1 MLKSAASFLLVIL
14 SLQNSVIIVGADEPI
29 EKAVKRI
36 AKAKT
41 EVAKIGAGAEAGVKV
56 KLLSG
61 VEWKGRVV
69 ESKENEFT
77 INDLRTGQTIA
88 IPYQNVARI
97 KKWNMIGG
105 MSKVKKRV
113 IITSVVAGVAL
124 TILGIVKVRNRGLN
138 LPRCFPLCS
147 PKP

>member
-1 MLKSAASFLLVIL
+1 MLKRTVSFLLVIL
-14 SLQNSVIIVGADEPI
+14 SLQNSVIIVRADEFA
-29 EKAVKRI
+29 ERAAKRI

-41 EVAKIGAGAEAGVKV
+41 EVAKIGAGAKTGVKV

-61 VEWKGRVV
+61 VEWKGRLV

-77 INDLRTGQTIA
+77 INDPKTGQMTVIL
-88 IPYQNVARI
+88 YQNVAKV
-97 KKWNMIGG
+97 KKWSLGGG

-113 IITSVVAGVAL
+113 ILTSVVAGVAL
-124 TILGIVKVRNRGLN
+124 TILGIVKVRNMDLN
-138 LPRCFPLCS
+138 LPRCFPLCP